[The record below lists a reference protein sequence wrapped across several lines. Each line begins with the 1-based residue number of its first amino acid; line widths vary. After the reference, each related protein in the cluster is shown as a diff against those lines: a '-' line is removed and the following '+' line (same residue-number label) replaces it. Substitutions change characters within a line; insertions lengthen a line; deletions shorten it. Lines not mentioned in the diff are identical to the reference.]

1 MLRRLVTAAA
11 PAFAAAV
18 VAMAP
23 LTLPTPA
30 VAADPLSVEQKDAVE
45 KLVHDY
51 LLNHPEVLIEALQA
65 AEDKQ
70 QQQSLAR
77 AKQTMTDR
85 RAELL
90 ADPASPVL
98 GNPKGDV
105 TVVEFFDYRCPY
117 CKQMHP
123 AIQALL
129 GEDKKLRFVA
139 KEFPVLG
146 HDSVTASRAAL
157 AAQKQGKYEALHN
170 ALLAVKGQL
179 SDDVVMKTAA
189 SVGLD
194 VDRLKEDMKSPDIET
209 ALKQNYA
216 LAQALEIRG
225 TPAFVIG
232 TDLIPGAVDA
242 ATIKEKIAAARKA
255 G

>member
-1 MLRRLVTAAA
+1 MPRRLPLAAA
-11 PAFAAAV
+11 LALAAAV
-18 VAMAP
+18 VTAP

-30 VAADPLSVEQKDAVE
+30 AAADPLSAEQKDAVE

-65 AEDKQ
+65 AEQKQ
-70 QQQSLAR
+70 QQLSMEQAQK
-77 AKQTMTDR
+77 AMKDR
-85 RAELL
+85 RQELL
-90 ADPASPVL
+90 ADPAAPVI

-105 TVVEFFDYRCPY
+105 TIVEFFDYRCPY

-146 HDSVTASRAAL
+146 KDSVTASRAAL
-157 AAQKQGKYEALHN
+157 AAQKQGKYEPFHN
-170 ALLAVKGQL
+170 ALLTAKGQL
-179 SDDVVMKTAA
+179 NEDVVMKTAS

-194 VDRLKEDMKSPDIET
+194 VDRLKEDMKSPDVEA

-216 LAQALEIRG
+216 LAQALDIRG

-232 TDLIPGAVDA
+232 NELIPGAVDA
-242 ATIKEKIAAARKA
+242 ATIKEKVAAARKS